1 MFDTTLE
8 KARDEIV
15 FALRKQP
22 VSAPIR
28 KAPTE
33 PKEAPRLP
41 IPAQNCDLDSAIDDM
56 IDRFPKTL
64 EYLAK

>member
-22 VSAPIR
+22 VSTPNREAPV
-28 KAPTE
+28 E

-41 IPAQNCDLDSAIDDM
+41 VRVQDRDLDSAIDDM